1 MSIRKQ
7 ILDWEER
14 EWDKIT
20 MDKKADYVKA
30 LGLDM
35 IESVVNSPV
44 VLCPIVI
51 GCACYL
57 GRKAL
62 KK

>member
-7 ILDWEER
+7 VLDWEEK
-14 EWDKIT
+14 EWDKLT

-35 IESVVNSPV
+35 IESAVNSPV

-51 GCACYL
+51 GCAYFWK
-57 GRKAL
+57 RKTL